1 MTNTGQNPYAPVDE
15 EIIGKWMASL
25 DLASGTKE
33 TYLSGFKAF
42 CWFVRSTSL
51 DFDELTRDDV
61 KSFKEYLVNEKKLKP
76 ATVSSYLASV
86 RSFYAYSEDNGIEN
100 IAHRV
105 KGVTDSRSFKKEPL
119 TPDQARRLL
128 ASIDCSTE
136 KGMRDFAILN
146 LMLRTGLRDIEIV
159 RANCKDIQ
167 TKAGVDV
174 LYVQGKGRASKDNFV
189 VLTPKALSPITT
201 YLEKRGNVNELDPL
215 FASVSS
221 RNAGER
227 LTVRSISR
235 IAKSALRAIGIDDE
249 RYTAHSLRHTAIT
262 FSLLGGATERD
273 AQQMA
278 RHANITTTM
287 LYSHDIDRIKHA
299 AEREIDN
306 VLDQPDSLVGFSCQQ
321 IS

>member
-128 ASIDCSTE
+128 ASIDRGTE

>member
-15 EIIGKWMASL
+15 EIIGRWMASL

-33 TYLSGFKAF
+33 TYLSGFRAF

-51 DFDELTRDDV
+51 DFDELTRDDI
-61 KSFKEYLVNEKKLKP
+61 KSFKEYLVDEKKLKP
-76 ATVSSYLASV
+76 ATVSGYLASV

-105 KGVTDSRSFKKEPL
+105 KGVTDSRSFKKESL

-128 ASIDCSTE
+128 ASIDRSTE
-136 KGMRDFAILN
+136 KGLRDFAILN

-159 RANCKDIQ
+159 RANCRDIQ

-189 VLTPKALSPITT
+189 VLTPEALSPIAA
-201 YLEKRGNVNELDPL
+201 YLEKRGKVDELDPL

-227 LTVRSISR
+227 LTVRSVSR

-299 AEREIDN
+299 AEREIGN
-306 VLDQPDSLVGFSCQQ
+306 VLDRPDSLVDFSCQH

>member
-25 DLASGTKE
+25 DLASSTKE

-119 TPDQARRLL
+119 TPDQAQRLL
-128 ASIDCSTE
+128 ASIDRSTE

-174 LYVQGKGRASKDNFV
+174 LYLQGKGRASKDSFV

>member
-15 EIIGKWMASL
+15 EIIGRWMASL

-33 TYLSGFKAF
+33 TYLSGFRAF

-100 IAHRV
+100 IAHCV

-119 TPDQARRLL
+119 TPDQAQRLL
-128 ASIDCSTE
+128 ASIDRSTE

-174 LYVQGKGRASKDNFV
+174 LYVQGKGRASKDSFV

>member
-25 DLASGTKE
+25 DLASSTKE

-128 ASIDCSTE
+128 ASIDRGTE

-174 LYVQGKGRASKDNFV
+174 LYVQGKGRASKDSFV

>member
-15 EIIGKWMASL
+15 EIIGRWMASL

-33 TYLSGFKAF
+33 TYLSGFRAF

-51 DFDELTRDDV
+51 DFDELTRDDI
-61 KSFKEYLVNEKKLKP
+61 KSFKEYLVDEKKLKP
-76 ATVSSYLASV
+76 ATVSGYLASV

-119 TPDQARRLL
+119 TPDQAQRLL
-128 ASIDCSTE
+128 ASIDRSTE

-174 LYVQGKGRASKDNFV
+174 LYVQGKGRASKDSFV

-306 VLDQPDSLVGFSCQQ
+306 VLDQPDSLVGSSCQQ

>member
-128 ASIDCSTE
+128 ASVDRGTE

-159 RANCKDIQ
+159 RANCRDIQ

-174 LYVQGKGRASKDNFV
+174 LYVQGKGRASKDSFV

-201 YLEKRGNVNELDPL
+201 YLEKRGNVNKLDPL

-306 VLDQPDSLVGFSCQQ
+306 VLDQPDSLVGFSCQH

>member
-61 KSFKEYLVNEKKLKP
+61 KSFKEYLVDEKKLKP

-128 ASIDCSTE
+128 ASIDRGTE

>member
-33 TYLSGFKAF
+33 TYLSGFRAF

-61 KSFKEYLVNEKKLKP
+61 KSFKEYLVDEKKLKP

-128 ASIDCSTE
+128 ASIDRSTE

-174 LYVQGKGRASKDNFV
+174 LYVQGKGRASKDSFV

>member
-119 TPDQARRLL
+119 TPDQAQRLL
-128 ASIDCSTE
+128 ASIDRSTE

-174 LYVQGKGRASKDNFV
+174 LYVQGKGRASKDSFV

-287 LYSHDIDRIKHA
+287 LYSHDIDRIKRA
-299 AEREIDN
+299 AEREIGN

>member
-15 EIIGKWMASL
+15 EIIGRWMASL

-33 TYLSGFKAF
+33 TYLSGFRAF

-51 DFDELTRDDV
+51 DFDELTRDDI

-76 ATVSSYLASV
+76 ATVSGYLASV

-119 TPDQARRLL
+119 TPDQAQRLL
-128 ASIDCSTE
+128 ASIDRSTE

-159 RANCKDIQ
+159 RANCRDIQ

-189 VLTPKALSPITT
+189 VLTPKALSPIAA
-201 YLEKRGNVNELDPL
+201 YLEKRGKVDKLDPL

-227 LTVRSISR
+227 LTVRSVSR

>member
-15 EIIGKWMASL
+15 EIIGRWMASL

-33 TYLSGFKAF
+33 TYLSGFRAF

-174 LYVQGKGRASKDNFV
+174 LYVQGKGRASKDSFV

>member
-33 TYLSGFKAF
+33 TYLSGFRAF

-61 KSFKEYLVNEKKLKP
+61 KSFKEYLVDEKKLKP

-119 TPDQARRLL
+119 TPDQAQRLL
-128 ASIDCSTE
+128 ASIDRGTE

-174 LYVQGKGRASKDNFV
+174 LYVQGKGRASKDSFV

-227 LTVRSISR
+227 LTVRSVSR

>member
-15 EIIGKWMASL
+15 EIIGRWMASL

-33 TYLSGFKAF
+33 TYLSGFRAF

-128 ASIDCSTE
+128 ASVDRSTE

-174 LYVQGKGRASKDNFV
+174 LYVQGKGRASKDSFV
-189 VLTPKALSPITT
+189 VLTPKALSPIAA

>member
-25 DLASGTKE
+25 DLASSTKE

-174 LYVQGKGRASKDNFV
+174 LYVQGKGRASKDSFV

>member
-15 EIIGKWMASL
+15 EIIGRWMASL

-33 TYLSGFKAF
+33 TYLSGFRAF

-119 TPDQARRLL
+119 TPDQAQRLL
-128 ASIDCSTE
+128 ASIDRSTE

-174 LYVQGKGRASKDNFV
+174 LYVQGKGRASKDSFV

>member
-15 EIIGKWMASL
+15 EIIGRWMASL

-33 TYLSGFKAF
+33 TYLSGFRAF

>member
-15 EIIGKWMASL
+15 EIIGRWMASL

-61 KSFKEYLVNEKKLKP
+61 KSFKEYLVDEKKLKP
-76 ATVSSYLASV
+76 ATVSGYLASV

-119 TPDQARRLL
+119 TPDQAQRLL
-128 ASIDCSTE
+128 ASIDRSTE

-189 VLTPKALSPITT
+189 VLTPKALSPIAA

-306 VLDQPDSLVGFSCQQ
+306 VLDQPDSLVGFSCQH

>member
-1 MTNTGQNPYAPVDE
+1 M
-15 EIIGKWMASL
+15 
-25 DLASGTKE
+25 
-33 TYLSGFKAF
+33 
-42 CWFVRSTSL
+42 RSTSL

-61 KSFKEYLVNEKKLKP
+61 KSFKEYLVDEKKLKP

-119 TPDQARRLL
+119 TPDQAQRLL
-128 ASIDCSTE
+128 ASIDRSTE

-287 LYSHDIDRIKHA
+287 LYSHDIDRIKRA
-299 AEREIDN
+299 AEREIGN

>member
-15 EIIGKWMASL
+15 EIIGRWMASL

-33 TYLSGFKAF
+33 TYLSGFRVF

-119 TPDQARRLL
+119 TPDQAQRLL
-128 ASIDCSTE
+128 ASIDRSTE

-189 VLTPKALSPITT
+189 VLTPKALSPIAA
-201 YLEKRGNVNELDPL
+201 YLEKRGKVNELDPL

-227 LTVRSISR
+227 LTVRSVSR
-235 IAKSALRAIGIDDE
+235 IAKSALRAIGIDDG

-299 AEREIDN
+299 AERKIDN
-306 VLDQPDSLVGFSCQQ
+306 VLDQPDSLVGFGCQQ

>member
-15 EIIGKWMASL
+15 EIIGRWMASL

-227 LTVRSISR
+227 LTVRSVSR

-287 LYSHDIDRIKHA
+287 LYSHDIDRIKRA
-299 AEREIDN
+299 AEREIGN

>member
-15 EIIGKWMASL
+15 EIIGRWMASL

-33 TYLSGFKAF
+33 TYLSGFRAF

-174 LYVQGKGRASKDNFV
+174 LYVQGKGRASKDSFV
-189 VLTPKALSPITT
+189 VLTPKALSPIAA

>member
-15 EIIGKWMASL
+15 EIIGRWMASL
-25 DLASGTKE
+25 DLASDTKE
-33 TYLSGFKAF
+33 TYLSGFRAF

-119 TPDQARRLL
+119 TPDQAQRLL
-128 ASIDCSTE
+128 ASVDRGTE

-174 LYVQGKGRASKDNFV
+174 LYVQGKGRASKDSFV

-227 LTVRSISR
+227 LTVRSVSR

-306 VLDQPDSLVGFSCQQ
+306 VLDQLDSLVGFSCQQ

>member
-25 DLASGTKE
+25 DLASSTKE

-119 TPDQARRLL
+119 TPDRARRLL
-128 ASIDCSTE
+128 ASVDRGTE

-174 LYVQGKGRASKDNFV
+174 LYVQGKGRASKDSFV

>member
-1 MTNTGQNPYAPVDE
+1 MTNTGQNPYEPVDE

-25 DLASGTKE
+25 DLALDTKE

-76 ATVSSYLASV
+76 ATVSCYLASV

-105 KGVTDSRSFKKEPL
+105 KGVTDSRSFKKESL
-119 TPDQARRLL
+119 TPDQAQRLL
-128 ASIDCSTE
+128 ASIDRGTE
-136 KGMRDFAILN
+136 KSMRDFAILN

-174 LYVQGKGRASKDNFV
+174 LYVQGKGRASKDSFV
-189 VLTPKALSPITT
+189 VLTPKALSPIAT
-201 YLEKRGNVNELDPL
+201 YLEKRGNVNERDPL

-287 LYSHDIDRIKHA
+287 LHSHDIDRIKRA
-299 AEREIDN
+299 AEREIGN
-306 VLDQPDSLVGFSCQQ
+306 VLDQPDSPVGFSCQQ

>member
-15 EIIGKWMASL
+15 EIIGRWMASL

-119 TPDQARRLL
+119 TPDQAQRLL
-128 ASIDCSTE
+128 ASIDRGTE

-174 LYVQGKGRASKDNFV
+174 LYVQGKGRASKDSFV

>member
-128 ASIDCSTE
+128 ASIDRSTE

-174 LYVQGKGRASKDNFV
+174 LYVQGKGRASKDSFV

>member
-61 KSFKEYLVNEKKLKP
+61 KSFKEYLVDEKKLKP

-119 TPDQARRLL
+119 TPDQAQRLL
-128 ASIDCSTE
+128 ASIDRSTE

>member
-25 DLASGTKE
+25 DLASSTKE

-128 ASIDCSTE
+128 ASIDRSTE

-174 LYVQGKGRASKDNFV
+174 LYVQGKGRASKDSFV

>member
-61 KSFKEYLVNEKKLKP
+61 KSFKEYLVDEKKLKP
-76 ATVSSYLASV
+76 ATVSGYLASV

-119 TPDQARRLL
+119 TPDQAQRLL
-128 ASIDCSTE
+128 ASIDRSTE

-174 LYVQGKGRASKDNFV
+174 LYVQGKGRASKDSFV

>member
-119 TPDQARRLL
+119 TPDQAQRLL
-128 ASIDCSTE
+128 ASIDRGTE

-227 LTVRSISR
+227 LTVRSVSR

-287 LYSHDIDRIKHA
+287 LYSHDIDRIKRA
-299 AEREIDN
+299 AEREIGN

>member
-61 KSFKEYLVNEKKLKP
+61 KSFKEYLVDEKKLKP

-119 TPDQARRLL
+119 TPDQAQRLL
-128 ASIDCSTE
+128 ASIDRSTE

-159 RANCKDIQ
+159 RANCKDIR

-174 LYVQGKGRASKDNFV
+174 LYVQGKGRASKDSFV
-189 VLTPKALSPITT
+189 VLTPKALSPIAA
-201 YLEKRGNVNELDPL
+201 YLEKRGKVDELDPL

-227 LTVRSISR
+227 LTVRSVSR

>member
-25 DLASGTKE
+25 DLASSTKE

-119 TPDQARRLL
+119 TPDQAQRLL
-128 ASIDCSTE
+128 ASVDRGTE

-174 LYVQGKGRASKDNFV
+174 LYVQGKGRASKDSFV

>member
-25 DLASGTKE
+25 DLASSTKE
-33 TYLSGFKAF
+33 TYLSGFRAF

-119 TPDQARRLL
+119 TPDQAQRLL
-128 ASIDCSTE
+128 ASIDRSTE

-174 LYVQGKGRASKDNFV
+174 LYVQGKGRASKDSFV
-189 VLTPKALSPITT
+189 VLTPKALSPIAA

-227 LTVRSISR
+227 LTVRSVSR

-306 VLDQPDSLVGFSCQQ
+306 VLDQLDSLVGFSCQQ

>member
-15 EIIGKWMASL
+15 EIIGRWMASL

-61 KSFKEYLVNEKKLKP
+61 KSFKEYLVDEKKLKP
-76 ATVSSYLASV
+76 ATVSGYLASV

-119 TPDQARRLL
+119 TPDQAQRLL
-128 ASIDCSTE
+128 ASIDRSTE

-174 LYVQGKGRASKDNFV
+174 LYVQGKGRASKDSFV

-306 VLDQPDSLVGFSCQQ
+306 VLDQLDSLVGFSCQQ

>member
-15 EIIGKWMASL
+15 EIIGRWMASL

-33 TYLSGFKAF
+33 TYLSGFRAF

-61 KSFKEYLVNEKKLKP
+61 KSFKEYLVDEKKLKP

-287 LYSHDIDRIKHA
+287 LYSHDIDRIKRA
-299 AEREIDN
+299 AEREIGN

>member
-61 KSFKEYLVNEKKLKP
+61 KSFKEYLVDEKKLKP

-227 LTVRSISR
+227 LTVRSVSR